1 MKTIPTPKYKCEPK
15 NFNIGCQLSFILFI
29 YTVYYIVYAYM
40 LGCGFTSQYLM
51 LFVESSE
58 SKILVMGI
66 SRGIITDVNILKRTF
81 RHGR

>member
-1 MKTIPTPKYKCEPK
+1 
-15 NFNIGCQLSFILFI
+15 
-29 YTVYYIVYAYM
+29 M

-58 SKILVMGI
+58 SEILVMGI